1 MQKTAI
7 GLALLTAAGLST
19 AQEMGQVISATP
31 IVQQVTVPQQ
41 SCYEE
46 TVMPAQRA
54 STGGGAILG
63 AVVGGLIGSALGSG
77 SSGRTAAAMAGAFGG
92 AIVGDQA
99 ENRQPAYPQQVQR
112 CQTQNTYENRTMGY
126 PVQVTPVGGNTPYGS
141 PYPPHPAMGA
151 PGGVVTAPPVA
162 YAPQPV
168 SPAYPAYPA
177 YRPMVVQPAY
187 AYPVAPVGVS
197 LGINLSS
204 GMRHDLYR

>member
-63 AVVGGLIGSALGSG
+63 AVVGGLIG
-77 SSGRTAAAMAGAFGG
+77 T
-92 AIVGDQA
+92 VVDQ
-99 ENRQPAYPQQVQR
+99 
-112 CQTQNTYENRTMGY
+112 
-126 PVQVTPVGGNTPYGS
+126 
-141 PYPPHPAMGA
+141 
-151 PGGVVTAPPVA
+151 
-162 YAPQPV
+162 
-168 SPAYPAYPA
+168 SPAAGEMLARGSTVTLTY
-177 YRPMVVQPAY
+177 V
-187 AYPVAPVGVS
+187 
-197 LGINLSS
+197 
-204 GMRHDLYR
+204 

>member
-126 PVQVTPVGGNTPYGS
+126 NVVYEYAGRQYSMQTAQAPGRYVPLSVQPVG
-141 PYPPHPAMGA
+141 
-151 PGGVVTAPPVA
+151 
-162 YAPQPV
+162 
-168 SPAYPAYPA
+168 
-177 YRPMVVQPAY
+177 
-187 AYPVAPVGVS
+187 VAPVQPGQGYYQPQPERDIVRI
-197 LGINLSS
+197 G
-204 GMRHDLYR
+204 GQRPGGYYRDDDRRYRDDGQWDRN

>member
-126 PVQVTPVGGNTPYGS
+126 TVVYEYAGRQYTTRTQNDPGRWIPVN
-141 PYPPHPAMGA
+141 
-151 PGGVVTAPPVA
+151 
-162 YAPQPV
+162 
-168 SPAYPAYPA
+168 
-177 YRPMVVQPAY
+177 VQPAGQTYSTQPDPY
-187 AYPVAPVGVS
+187 AAQRGASQPAQVTS
-197 LGINLSS
+197 T
-204 GMRHDLYR
+204 